1 VSETFAAAPVS
12 EASAAVPA
20 AAPIG
25 APIGGD
31 PVTAPFR
38 GDPTTVPTSRG
49 LRSSRGTRV
58 QTLAQAPFPFLRG
71 ILAELAVP
79 AAAPLPPLSRP
90 RWLRRL
96 PHVVVC
102 LIALCLGLAAMDEL
116 SDGYRLGLLGTV
128 SGLALGVAIVF
139 ALWRPVPAW
148 WLSLGVTVVAAA
160 AARSDMVAANPG
172 PGPDWPWSTSTM
184 TAQAFVLFLLAL
196 RLPTRVAVG
205 ALSLTCLATYVLQ
218 GLAGEPSYPPT
229 GMLPG
234 PSYHPGPSYYPTG
247 ALAVVVFAAVVLLG
261 TALRGRREARTQL
274 VEQAS
279 LTEEERARRTVL
291 EERSRIARELHDV
304 VAHHM
309 SVISIQAQVA
319 PHLVENPT
327 DELKEN
333 LEGIRQNALEALTEL
348 RRVLGVLRSE
358 NPEDP
363 YGLGAGAGVAPDA
376 PQPTLGRLDALVE
389 NTRAAGLDVTTEIS
403 GEQLPLA
410 PGVELSAYRIIQ
422 EALSNALRH
431 APGSAVKVELW
442 HFPRGLQVRVV
453 NSRPERPAPPSPG
466 AGHGLLGMRE
476 RVAMLGGT
484 LVTSE
489 TSCGGFAV
497 AAFLPGNGHGA
508 APTDDDA
515 PAHDAAR
522 TGGTF
527 TSLPDEICTGLPG
540 EEKP

>member
-1 VSETFAAAPVS
+1 MISEEHRDPDSEPSMPRMPPPGPPVSHDAGLSPRDATRRPQRQDGTGESSLRKARKAARKPNPQEASDNAAAPHTR
-12 EASAAVPA
+12 PA
-20 AAPIG
+20 ARA
-25 APIGGD
+25 
-31 PVTAPFR
+31 R
-38 GDPTTVPTSRG
+38 GVRALVGSVLTDLG
-49 LRSSRGTRV
+49 SSS
-58 QTLAQAPFPFLRG
+58 
-71 ILAELAVP
+71 
-79 AAAPLPPLSRP
+79 AAPLPPLSRP
-90 RWLRRL
+90 RWLRWL

-102 LIALCLGLAAMDEL
+102 WI
-116 SDGYRLGLLGTV
+116 
-128 SGLALGVAIVF
+128 ALGVALAGVDTLNSSYRLGFAMGTSTGLAQGAAIAL

-148 WLSLGVTVVAAA
+148 WLSLGATVLAAS
-160 AARSDMVAANPG
+160 AARGHMPVDFLP
-172 PGPDWPWSTSTM
+172 PGPDWPWSSPAI

-196 RLPTRVAVG
+196 RVPARVAVG
-205 ALSLTCLATYVLQ
+205 ALSLTALATYVVQ
-218 GLAGEPSYPPT
+218 GLVGGQVYRST
-229 GMLPG
+229 GLM
-234 PSYHPGPSYYPTG
+234 
-247 ALAVVVFAAVVLLG
+247 AIVVFAAVVLLG

-279 LTEEERARRTVL
+279 LTEEERARRTLL

-327 DELKEN
+327 EELKEN

-363 YGLGAGAGVAPDA
+363 YGLGAGTGAAPDA
-376 PQPTLGRLDALVE
+376 PQPTLDRLDALVE
-389 NTRAAGLDVTTEIS
+389 NTRAAGLDVTTEIT
-403 GEQLPLA
+403 GDQLPLA

-431 APGSAVKVELW
+431 APGSAVRVELW

-497 AAFLPGNGHGA
+497 AAFLPRNGA
-508 APTDDDA
+508 APAGEGPEDDMPPPGSTDDN
-515 PAHDAAR
+515 
-522 TGGTF
+522 
-527 TSLPDEICTGLPG
+527 STGLPG
-540 EEKP
+540 EETP